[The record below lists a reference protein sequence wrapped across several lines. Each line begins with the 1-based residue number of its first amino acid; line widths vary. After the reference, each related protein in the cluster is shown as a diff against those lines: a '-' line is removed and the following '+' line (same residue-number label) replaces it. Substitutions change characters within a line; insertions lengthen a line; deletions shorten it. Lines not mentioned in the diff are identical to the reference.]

1 SAKRDLDLP
10 RTLQKL
16 DLFEVIVLDDLGY
29 VQQSPE
35 EAEVLFTLLAER
47 YERRSVMVTSNLVF
61 SQWDRIF
68 RDQMATAAAIDRL
81 VHHAVILEFDV
92 PSYRTDRSR
101 PTPPG
106 PVPPPPGRR
115 RSPGPLLPKRRR
127 CSASERFNTS
137 TEHKRRRR

>member
-1 SAKRDLDLP
+1 
-10 RTLQKL
+10 
-16 DLFEVIVLDDLGY
+16 
-29 VQQSPE
+29 VQQSPD

-61 SQWDRIF
+61 SLWDRIF

-101 PTPPG
+101 PTPPA
-106 PVPPPPGRR
+106 PVPRPPGRR
-115 RSPGPLLPKRRR
+115 RPPGPLMTKRRQ
-127 CSASERFNTS
+127 
-137 TEHKRRRR
+137 